1 MTTSNS
7 KPVCSRLI
15 TFLGKSDYKVT
26 SYRNPNDT
34 QQVFETKYV
43 AEALTEFLEPA
54 EVVVL
59 ATDDAWEFHGESF
72 STAIRSHTA
81 TMLRRVVFPMGNS
94 QSGLWA
100 QFDLL
105 KNELRLPAVER
116 TRSIALDITL
126 GFRSAPFF
134 CAGVL
139 SFSQLVDEFAPNVSI
154 YYGAFEAKQGNE
166 TDIWDI
172 TSFSQLI
179 TWSSSIML
187 LLKTGRADGLADAT
201 DAIGRS
207 LAKQWSLGDRK
218 GPAPNLRQLGE
229 ALGRF
234 GGDLE
239 TVRTGSLLL
248 GDQNS
253 MSSVT
258 ALLNA
263 IATVNS
269 SADAIPPLVDVLDR
283 IRSVIEPLNT
293 QDRLSRPKGI
303 QALKSLANLYWQM
316 GRFAEAASTMREAYI
331 TQFATSAA
339 DCPGQ
344 TNFSKEDR
352 ESAELE
358 WFKSDEHFAQEIAHV
373 RNDIEHAGYN
383 AQPMSPERIKS
394 KIRDLIERLTA
405 FERLLPSHDA

>member
-1 MTTSNS
+1 
-7 KPVCSRLI
+7 
-15 TFLGKSDYKVT
+15 
-26 SYRNPNDT
+26 
-34 QQVFETKYV
+34 
-43 AEALTEFLEPA
+43 
-54 EVVVL
+54 
-59 ATDDAWEFHGESF
+59 
-72 STAIRSHTA
+72 
-81 TMLRRVVFPMGNS
+81 
-94 QSGLWA
+94 
-100 QFDLL
+100 
-105 KNELRLPAVER
+105 LRLPAEER
-116 TRSIALDITL
+116 LRRVSLDITL
-126 GFRSAPFF
+126 GFRSAPFY

-139 SFSQLVDEFAPNVSI
+139 SFSQLVDEFAPEVSI

-179 TWSSSIML
+179 SWSSSIML
-187 LLKTGRADGLADAT
+187 LLKTGRAEGLAEAT

-207 LAKQWSLGDRK
+207 LAKQWSLGGRK

-239 TVRTGSLLL
+239 TVRTGSLLI
-248 GDQNS
+248 GDQKS
-253 MSSVT
+253 VSSVT
-258 ALLNA
+258 ALLDA

-283 IRSVIEPLNT
+283 IRNVIEPLKT
-293 QDRLSRPKGI
+293 QDKLSQPNGI
-303 QALKSLANLYWQM
+303 RALQSLANLYWQM

-331 TQFATSAA
+331 TRFANSAA

-344 TNFSKEDR
+344 SNFSKEDR
-352 ESAELE
+352 ASAELE
-358 WFKSDEHFAQEIAHV
+358 WLKADDLLAREIAHV

-383 AQPMSPERIKS
+383 SQPMPPDRIKS

-405 FERLLPSHDA
+405 FERSLPSDDA